1 MKKLLLG
8 IFVLVTGLTFAQE
21 KDPVI
26 MTINDKPVYKSEF
39 EQIYWKNKKEDVA
52 TKEDLD
58 EYLELFIN
66 FKLKVEAAEA
76 KGLDTLRKFKSELA
90 GYRAQLERP
99 YLVDQDINE
108 KLIEEAYAHMKTEVR
123 ASHIL
128 FDMPN
133 NPQPKDSARAYNKA
147 LEVRQQIID
156 GKITFEEAAKRFSK
170 DPSVKNNNG
179 DLGYFSAFRMVYP
192 FEKAAYQISVGE
204 ISMPVRTRFGYHLIK
219 TTDKRE
225 GRGKIK
231 VAHLMI
237 RVKPDASPQQKANA
251 KKKIYEIY
259 GKFQTGADFAQMA
272 KEYSED
278 RQSAVKGGELG
289 WINPGETFMR
299 FDSAAFSLKND
310 GDITEP
316 ILTRSGWHIIKR
328 LGYKPIGSLDE
339 MRSEIKS
346 KIQRDTRGQISKFKF
361 TQNLKDEYG
370 FVEEPK
376 SIEDFYKVVDPS
388 IFEGK
393 WDVSKAEN
401 LKGNLFSFAGI
412 QYTQQDFAE
421 YLSKNQQARNVKDI
435 QKFVNDK
442 YYHFVSDQLIKFE
455 KTQLERKHPDFKA
468 LLKEYRDGILLFEVT
483 DQEVWSKAMKDTSG
497 LKAFYEANKDNY
509 MWPDRVQAQI
519 FSSTDKKIAKTAY
532 KMVKKGKLQTDSIVN
547 YLNKDSQLNLNFEEG
562 TFNSYEKEE
571 IKKYDWADGL
581 NKPVLLDGKYIFV
594 VIQKRLPSQ
603 PKTLQ
608 EAKGIITADYQDYLE
623 KNWLE
628 ALKAKY
634 SVEVNK
640 DVLYTIKNKPKK

>member
-1 MKKLLLG
+1 
-8 IFVLVTGLTFAQE
+8 
-21 KDPVI
+21 
-26 MTINDKPVYKSEF
+26 
-39 EQIYWKNKKEDVA
+39 
-52 TKEDLD
+52 
-58 EYLELFIN
+58 
-66 FKLKVEAAEA
+66 
-76 KGLDTLRKFKSELA
+76 
-90 GYRAQLERP
+90 
-99 YLVDQDINE
+99 
-108 KLIEEAYAHMKTEVR
+108 
-123 ASHIL
+123 
-128 FDMPN
+128 
-133 NPQPKDSARAYNKA
+133 
-147 LEVRQQIID
+147 
-156 GKITFEEAAKRFSK
+156 
-170 DPSVKNNNG
+170 
-179 DLGYFSAFRMVYP
+179 
-192 FEKAAYQISVGE
+192 
-204 ISMPVRTRFGYHLIK
+204 
-219 TTDKRE
+219 
-225 GRGKIK
+225 
-231 VAHLMI
+231 
-237 RVKPDASPQQKANA
+237 
-251 KKKIYEIY
+251 
-259 GKFQTGADFAQMA
+259 
-272 KEYSED
+272 
-278 RQSAVKGGELG
+278 
-289 WINPGETFMR
+289 
-299 FDSAAFSLKND
+299 
-310 GDITEP
+310 
-316 ILTRSGWHIIKR
+316 
-328 LGYKPIGSLDE
+328 
-339 MRSEIKS
+339 
-346 KIQRDTRGQISKFKF
+346 
-361 TQNLKDEYG
+361 
-370 FVEEPK
+370 
-376 SIEDFYKVVDPS
+376 
-388 IFEGK
+388 
-393 WDVSKAEN
+393 
-401 LKGNLFSFAGI
+401 LFSFAGI

-581 NKPVLLDGKYIFV
+581 NKPVILDGKYIFV